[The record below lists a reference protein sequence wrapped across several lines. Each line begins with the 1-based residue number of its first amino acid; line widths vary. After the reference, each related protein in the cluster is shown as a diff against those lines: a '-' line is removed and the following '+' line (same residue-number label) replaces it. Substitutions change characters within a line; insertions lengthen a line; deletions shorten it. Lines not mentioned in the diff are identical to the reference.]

1 MIDIDNNTPV
11 CIALKEYAQVSPKLF
26 QKLLMT
32 YGNPA
37 NIFQMTPEDISSM
50 VGIKLEQAHKI
61 IDCHQSFEKAIEM
74 IDRLESLDISAIS
87 YFHEEYPES
96 FRTIAEPPLVVYIKG
111 DRQLLQDGG
120 IAIVGTTSA
129 DQSSLKMAVDF
140 AREFS
145 GYSKTI
151 ISGLAAG
158 IDSAAHLGCLKN
170 QGKTV
175 AVLGC
180 GHLNIYPE
188 ENIPL
193 TNLILESGTVVSE
206 YDIYADAIPGR
217 LISRN
222 RLIAALAD
230 AILVIQIGEN
240 KRGELYT
247 ARAAIDQ
254 GKPLFILDPENKL
267 DDETLLKNSAIK
279 IKGLE
284 QIDEILEY
292 IVR

>member
-1 MIDIDNNTPV
+1 MMDIDNNTPV

-26 QKLLMT
+26 QKLLLT
-32 YGNPA
+32 YGNPS

-50 VGIKLEQAHKI
+50 VGIKLEQAQKI
-61 IDCHQSFEKAIEM
+61 IGCYKSLDKAIEM
-74 IDRLESLDISAIS
+74 IDYLESLDISVIS
-87 YFHEEYPES
+87 YFHEEYPEL
-96 FRTIAEPPLVVYIKG
+96 FRVIAEPPLVIYVKG
-111 DRQLLQDGG
+111 DQQLLQDGG

-129 DQSSLKMAVDF
+129 DQSRLRMAADF
-140 AREFS
+140 AKEFS
-145 GYSKTI
+145 KHGKTI
-151 ISGLAAG
+151 ISGLANG

-170 QGKTV
+170 QGKTI

-193 TNLILESGTVVSE
+193 INLILESGTIISE
-206 YDIYADAIPGR
+206 HDIYADAIPGR

-222 RLIAALAD
+222 RLISALAD
-230 AILVIQIGEN
+230 AVIVVQIGEE

-247 ARAAIDQ
+247 ARAAIEQ
-254 GKPLFILDPENKL
+254 GKPLFLLDPDNKS
-267 DDETLLKNSAIK
+267 DNETLLENSAIK

-292 IVR
+292 VIR